1 MDAQAVLVGDD
12 LTSAR
17 DDYLGSTELLRP
29 VESVGR
35 FPSHA
40 DLARDLPAVAD
51 ALKKATKKAKLKY
64 ALRKD
69 TSVEMEGGFTR
80 AIVHQT
86 RGPAAIGKWGE
97 GIVTKVNRLEPRVYT
112 TKVLN
117 SVAQPKTA
125 QPKKA
130 QPKKAQTKRG
140 QPKKPAAPKL
150 TPAQALHA
158 TGNNKQGVK
167 FTIAVANDANNSTG
181 LTDFTYQS
189 AGFLSLIDYLRDA
202 VARKQTDAAD
212 DIRGALEGLCYIADI
227 RSREEFEQVERAMR
241 ARAEPDGD
249 RARRVALVESP
260 YYSITT
266 CEVLNGLAMGL
277 RFSLLRLSGRSSAYT
292 TVVDWEYA
300 KYDETGKASDNVHL
314 HLHQEQAFGET
325 TDRWFET
332 IDADLPRGR
341 KALRAVLLQQLL
353 ALDAG
358 SDYAAQHMDAHTGN
372 AIMEPVNG
380 AHGKTYFWRTRTG
393 TVFKQDAED
402 TSDSVFRYID
412 YGRSRM
418 RSPNDGPEKDEI
430 EPYISIDILP
440 LRCSKLFDL
449 RLFALTFVPR
459 FLEQYDVATE
469 NDVPEDSGEIPFNYA
484 LDEDIQDYLVLI
496 FGLREVPI
504 EQLDALGDYNDWY
517 SPRVLEDTPE
527 AGRERL
533 RLLMRF
539 NESVIDADGKPRL
552 RSLLMQVTPNE
563 PELKDLLAHEMF
575 NDFRPGEEELLAAA
589 SPGAL
594 LGDANA
600 KLWPLK

>member
-17 DDYLGSTELLRP
+17 DDYLASTDLLRP
-29 VESVGR
+29 VESVGQ

-51 ALKKATKKAKLKY
+51 KLKKAKGTLKY

-69 TSVEMEGGFTR
+69 TSVEMEGGATGAAVR
-80 AIVHQT
+80 QT
-86 RGPAAIGKWGE
+86 RGPATIGKWGE
-97 GIVTKVNRLEPRVYT
+97 GIVTKVNELEPREYT

-117 SVAQPKTA
+117 SVAQPKKPA
-125 QPKKA
+125 Q
-130 QPKKAQTKRG
+130 RG

-158 TGNNKQGVK
+158 TGKQGVK
-167 FTIAVANDANNSTG
+167 FTTAVAEDANNPLG

-189 AGFLSLIDYLRDA
+189 AGFLSLVDYLRDA
-202 VARKQTDAAD
+202 VKRGQKTAAD
-212 DIRGALEGLCYIADI
+212 DIRGALEGLCDIAGI
-227 RSREEFEQVERAMR
+227 RSREEFEKIEAAMR

-249 RARRVALVESP
+249 RARRQALVESP
-260 YYSITT
+260 YYSVST

-292 TVVDWEYA
+292 TIVDWEYA
-300 KYDETGKASDNVHL
+300 KYDETGKASNNVHL
-314 HLHQEQAFGET
+314 HLHQEQAFGEIA
-325 TDRWFET
+325 DNWFET
-332 IDADLPRGR
+332 IEADLSQGR

-372 AIMEPVNG
+372 AIMEPVDG
-380 AHGKTYFWRTRTG
+380 AHGNTYFWRARTG
-393 TVFKQDAED
+393 TVFKQDADD

-418 RSPNDGPEKDEI
+418 RSPLDGPERDEI
-430 EPYISIDILP
+430 EPFVTIDYLP
-440 LRCSKLFDL
+440 LRCSYLFDL

-469 NDVPEDSGEIPFNYA
+469 NEVPEDSDEIPFGDG
-484 LDEDIQDYLVLI
+484 LDEDIQDYLVLL

-517 SPRVLEDTPE
+517 APRVLADTPE

-533 RLLMRF
+533 RLLMRY
-539 NESVIDADGKPRL
+539 NENVPAADGQPRL

-563 PELKDLLAHEMF
+563 PDLEDLLAHKLFSGMRSSE
-575 NDFRPGEEELLAAA
+575 DDLRAAR
-589 SPGAL
+589 SPRAL
-594 LGDANA
+594 LGDANV